1 MGVQRYTLPSGAVRY
16 RARVKSHGRYVATR
30 VFERKADAVAW
41 DQDQRR
47 RLRLGE
53 WTDPRRGQVPLSVV
67 AADWLRS
74 RSSVKRRTR
83 ESDESA
89 WRNYIEPRFGNWP
102 VASITAA
109 EVSGWVGALMA
120 RGLAP
125 STATRALATLRSI
138 LAFAVADARVQHNVA
153 ASVRKP
159 TSGRARRDGQAL
171 TLEELRTL
179 TAACKG
185 RYRDVVPMLALA
197 GLRWGELAGLQVG
210 DRVSVPGPG
219 LRLRRTVLASGG
231 GGALYVDTLK
241 NNRSRTVPLV
251 ADLVPI
257 VDRWSE
263 GKTPDAWLF
272 SAPGGGPLRES
283 NWKRSVGWSAATT
296 AAGLHGFRVH
306 DLRHTAASVWLGAGA
321 DPKVVQRVLGHATA
335 SMTMDLYGHLVDGN
349 LWQAA
354 RIVGDI
360 SGTSEPSERARSR
373 DGATGGGR
381 KCLVAAVLWVEPPIG
396 IEPMTYALRVR
407 RSDRLS

>member
-41 DQDQRR
+41 EQDQRR

-53 WTDPRRGQVPLSVV
+53 WIDPRRGQVPLSLV
-67 AADWLRS
+67 AADWLGS
-74 RSSVKRRTR
+74 RGSVKRRTR
-83 ESDESA
+83 ESDEAA
-89 WRNYIEPRFGNWP
+89 WRNYIAPRFGNWP

-109 EVSGWVGALMA
+109 EVSGWVGSLVV

-125 STATRALATLRSI
+125 STATRALATLRSV
-138 LAFAVADARVQHNVA
+138 LAFAVADARIQHNVA
-153 ASVRKP
+153 AVVHAP
-159 TSGRARRDGQAL
+159 TSGRVRREGQIL
-171 TLEELRTL
+171 TIEELRAL
-179 TAACKG
+179 TRACKG

-241 NNRSRTVPLV
+241 NNRARTVPLV
-251 ADLVPI
+251 LELVPV
-257 VDRWSE
+257 VDRWSA
-263 GKTPDAWLF
+263 GKAPDAWLF
-272 SAPGGGPLRES
+272 DAPQGGPLWES
-283 NWKRSVGWSAATT
+283 NWKRSVSWNAATS
-296 AAGLHGFRVH
+296 AVGVPGFRVH
-306 DLRHTAASVWLGAGA
+306 DLRHTAASVWLAAGA

-335 SMTMDLYGHLVDGN
+335 AMTMDLYGHMIDAN

-354 RIVGDI
+354 QLVGDI
-360 SGTSEPSERARSR
+360 SGTSEPPGRSIR
-373 DGATGGGR
+373 TNNRPGEGT
-381 KCLVAAVLWVEPPIG
+381 KIPKSWPSCVEP
-396 IEPMTYALRVR
+396 LW
-407 RSDRLS
+407 SRLSESNR